1 MEAAPTSK
9 PTHPHLPVRHL
20 TIRLDWTVRAA
31 HDAVPSSSSPSQQFE
46 SSPALTSSST
56 SDVPKESTPKTSEP
70 EGRPGRSGFE
80 MLGLPEQIIGTLNSL
95 GYSKPT
101 PIQSEAIPPLLA
113 GRDLLGQAATGTGK
127 TAAFALPVLAG
138 LGGRPD
144 TASPSALIL
153 VPTRELAVQVQ
164 KATQQYAR
172 GSGASVLAVFGGQP
186 IGRQLGPLKR
196 GVDIVVATP
205 GRALD
210 HIRRGSLKTNK
221 VKVLVLDEADEMLD
235 MGFAEELEAILEG
248 IPDSRQTMLFS
259 ATMPPR
265 IESIARRH
273 MNKPVR
279 VTIKREEGEADEGPQ
294 IRQAAHVV
302 TRHNKSAALAR
313 VLDLEQPE
321 SAIVFCRTR
330 HEVDQLTETLGNRG
344 YRADALHGGMTQEQR
359 DRVMGKLRSGS
370 TQLLVAT
377 DVAARGLDVDHLTH
391 VFNYGLPTA
400 PEQYVHRIGRVG
412 RAGRTGIAITIA
424 EPREKRH
431 IKAIQRLTKA
441 PFTVEELPTVAA
453 LKAKRLKQSEAALVE
468 ELGKSDRDLAPF
480 RAAVESLA
488 SEFEPGEI
496 AAAAL
501 KLAHEASGRPID
513 ESEIAPATDRKK
525 GKRSPVANGR
535 PAGKPGR
542 KQKNQPA
549 GGSTRL
555 FFSVGSSASV
565 TPKDLVGAIANE
577 GGISGRQIGAI
588 EVKENFSLV
597 DVPSD
602 SAAGVIKSM
611 RATRIKGRKAT
622 IRLERF

>member
-1 MEAAPTSK
+1 MNTSPT
-9 PTHPHLPVRHL
+9 P
-20 TIRLDWTVRAA
+20 
-31 HDAVPSSSSPSQQFE
+31 
-46 SSPALTSSST
+46 
-56 SDVPKESTPKTSEP
+56 DVPAETTPTPDGDGGQPDRAE
-70 EGRPGRSGFE
+70 FAA
-80 MLGLPEQIIGTLNSL
+80 LGLPEQIIGTLNSL

-127 TAAFALPVLAG
+127 TAAFALPILAR
-138 LGGRPD
+138 LGDRPD
-144 TASPSALIL
+144 SASPSALIL

-172 GSGASVLAVFGGQP
+172 GTGASVLAVFGGQP

-196 GVDIVVATP
+196 GVDVVVATP
-205 GRALD
+205 GRAID
-210 HIRRGSLKTNK
+210 HIRRGSLKTNQ
-221 VKVLVLDEADEMLD
+221 VRVLVLDEADEMLD
-235 MGFAEELEAILEG
+235 MGFADELEAILEG
-248 IPDSRQTMLFS
+248 VPESRQTMLLS
-259 ATMPPR
+259 ATMPAR
-265 IESIARRH
+265 IESIAKRH
-273 MNKPVR
+273 MNDPVR
-279 VTIKREEGEADEGPQ
+279 IRIKRDGNEASDGPQ
-294 IRQAAHVV
+294 IRQTAHLV

-313 VLDLEQPE
+313 VLDMEQPE

-359 DRVMGKLRSGS
+359 DRVMGRLRSGS

-441 PFTVEELPTVAA
+441 PFPVEELPTVAA
-453 LKAKRLKQSEAALVE
+453 LKKKRLEQTETALVE
-468 ELGKSDRDLAPF
+468 ELEKADNSADGDLALF
-480 RAAVESLA
+480 RSAVDSLA
-488 SEFEPGEI
+488 SQFEPADI

-513 ESEIAPATDRKK
+513 ESEIAPPAAPGK
-525 GKRSPVANGR
+525 GKRPPVSNGR
-535 PAGKPGR
+535 PAGNGRPPGKPGR
-542 KQKNQPA
+542 KGKGQPV
-549 GGSTRL
+549 GDSTRL
-555 FFSVGSSASV
+555 FFSVGRSASV

-577 GGISGRQIGAI
+577 GGISGKRIGAI

-602 SAAGVIKSM
+602 SAAGVIKAM
-611 RATRIKGRKAT
+611 RSTRIKGRKAT

>member
-1 MEAAPTSK
+1 MIA
-9 PTHPHLPVRHL
+9 
-20 TIRLDWTVRAA
+20 
-31 HDAVPSSSSPSQQFE
+31 SP
-46 SSPALTSSST
+46 T
-56 SDVPKESTPKTSEP
+56 SDVPTQLTLDPNEDGGKP
-70 EGRPGRSGFE
+70 ERSGFE
-80 MLGLPEQIIGTLNSL
+80 ELGLPEQIIATLNSL
-95 GYSKPT
+95 GYKKPT
-101 PIQSEAIPPLLA
+101 PIQAEAIPPLLA

-138 LGGRPD
+138 LNGQPD
-144 TASPSALIL
+144 AGSPSALIL

-172 GSGASVLAVFGGQP
+172 GTGASVLAVFGGQP

-205 GRALD
+205 GRAID

-221 VKVLVLDEADEMLD
+221 VRVLVLDEADEMLD

-248 IPDSRQTMLFS
+248 VPESRQTMLFS
-259 ATMPPR
+259 ATMPSR
-265 IESIARRH
+265 IESIAKRH
-273 MNKPVR
+273 MNNPVR
-279 VTIKREEGEADEGPQ
+279 VRIKRDENEAAAGPQ
-294 IRQAAHVV
+294 IRQTAHLV

-370 TQLLVAT
+370 TRLLVAT

-391 VFNYGLPTA
+391 VFNYGLPTV

-441 PFTVEELPTVAA
+441 PFSVEELPTVAA
-453 LKAKRLKQSEAALVE
+453 LKEKRLKQTEAALAE
-468 ELGKSDRDLAPF
+468 ELGKADKDLAPF

-488 SEFEPGEI
+488 SQFEPGEI

-501 KLAHEASGRPID
+501 KLAHESSGRPID
-513 ESEIAPATDRKK
+513 ESEIAPAAAPRK
-525 GKRSPVANGR
+525 GKRPPVSNGR
-535 PAGKPGR
+535 PAGSSRPAGNGRPSSNGRPTGKPGR
-542 KQKNQPA
+542 KGKSQPA
-549 GGSTRL
+549 GDSTRL
-555 FFSVGSSASV
+555 FFSVGRSASV

-577 GGISGRQIGAI
+577 GGISGQQIGAI

-597 DVPSD
+597 DVPSA

-611 RATRIKGRKAT
+611 RSTRIKGRKAT

>member
-1 MEAAPTSK
+1 LVCQDRTDRP
-9 PTHPHLPVRHL
+9 
-20 TIRLDWTVRAA
+20 
-31 HDAVPSSSSPSQQFE
+31 AVLIPLPSQHFE
-46 SSPALTSSST
+46 LSSALTATPT
-56 SDVPKESTPKTSEP
+56 SDVPTQLTLDPA
-70 EGRPGRSGFE
+70 RPGFE
-80 MLGLPEQIIGTLNSL
+80 SLGLPNQIIGTLNSL
-95 GYSKPT
+95 GYTKPT

-138 LGGRPD
+138 LDGQPD
-144 TASPSALIL
+144 SGSPSALIL

-172 GSGASVLAVFGGQP
+172 GTGASVLAVFGGQP

-205 GRALD
+205 GRAID
-210 HIRRGSLKTNK
+210 HIKRKSLKTDR
-221 VKVLVLDEADEMLD
+221 VRVLVLDEADEMLD

-248 IPDSRQTMLFS
+248 VPDSRQTMLLS
-259 ATMPPR
+259 ATMPAR

-273 MNKPVR
+273 MNDPVR
-279 VTIKREEGEADEGPQ
+279 VSIKREDSEAADGPQ
-294 IRQAAHVV
+294 IRQTAHIV
-302 TRHNKSAALAR
+302 TRHNKAAALTR

-359 DRVMGKLRSGS
+359 DRVMAKLRSGS

-441 PFTVEELPTVAA
+441 PFPVEELPTVAA
-453 LKAKRLKQSEAALVE
+453 LKKRRLEQTEAALAE
-468 ELGKSDRDLAPF
+468 ELGKADKDLAPF
-480 RAAVESLA
+480 RAAVESLTA
-488 SEFEPGEI
+488 GFEPAEI

-513 ESEIAPATDRKK
+513 ESEIAPVSAPKK
-525 GKRSPVANGR
+525 GKRPPVKNGRPPANGR
-535 PAGKPGR
+535 PFGKPGR
-542 KQKNQPA
+542 KGKNQPA
-549 GGSTRL
+549 GDSTRL
-555 FFSVGSSASV
+555 FFSVGRSASV

-577 GGISGRQIGAI
+577 GGITGQQIGAI

-597 DVPSD
+597 DVPSH